1 MNQDLANACDRG
13 KVTGPGGAILAAM
26 ASRGHILVV
35 DDERAIRR
43 LLRMYLS
50 DAGFT
55 VAEAG
60 DGLDAVAQVQRGGI
74 DLVLLDLMLPEI
86 DGFEVCRR
94 IRDLGNVPVVMITA
108 RSEEAHRVTGLELG
122 ADDYVTKPFSPIE
135 VVARV
140 KAVLRR
146 TSAPEDPAR
155 VITAGDVEIE
165 PAARRVTRGG
175 REIELTRL
183 EFDLLNELAAH
194 PRVVYTRERLLEKV
208 WGYQSAVGAKTVD
221 VHVANLRRK
230 MGEDIGIVA
239 VRGVGYKIEP
249 VK

>member
-1 MNQDLANACDRG
+1 VPYSAR
-13 KVTGPGGAILAAM
+13 V

-55 VAEAG
+55 VTEAA
-60 DGLDAVAQVQRGGI
+60 DGVQALEQVRRGGI
-74 DLVLLDLMLPEI
+74 DLVLLDLNLPEI
-86 DGFEVCRR
+86 DGFEVTRR
-94 IRDLGNVPVVMITA
+94 MREIATVPVIMLTA
-108 RSEEAHRVTGLELG
+108 RAEEAHRVTGLELG
-122 ADDYVTKPFSPIE
+122 ADDYVTKPFSPLE

-146 TSAPEDPAR
+146 VAGGQDPLRA
-155 VITAGDVEIE
+155 IELGDISIE
-165 PAARRVTRGG
+165 PAARRVSRDGV
-175 REIELTRL
+175 EIELTRL
-183 EFDLLNELAAH
+183 EFDLLHELAAH
-194 PRVVYTRERLLEKV
+194 PRVVYSRERLLEKV

-230 MGEDIGIVA
+230 LGDDIPVVA

-249 VK
+249 AR

>member
-1 MNQDLANACDRG
+1 
-13 KVTGPGGAILAAM
+13 M

-43 LLRMYLS
+43 LLRMYLT

-55 VAEAG
+55 VTEAA
-60 DGLDAVAQVQRGGI
+60 DGNEALDQVRRGGI
-74 DLVLLDLMLPEI
+74 DLVLLDLMIPEV
-86 DGFEVCRR
+86 DGFEVTRR
-94 IRDLGNVPVVMITA
+94 LREIAAIPVIMVTA

-146 TSAPEDPAR
+146 TTGEPEAQR
-155 VITAGDVEIE
+155 TLGFGDIEIE

-175 REIELTRL
+175 QEVELTRL
-183 EFDLLNELAAH
+183 EFDLLAELAAH

-208 WGYQSAVGAKTVD
+208 WGYQSPVGAKTVD

-230 MGEDIGIVA
+230 LGDDLGIVA
-239 VRGVGYKIEP
+239 VRGVGYKLEP
-249 VK
+249 GR

>member
-1 MNQDLANACDRG
+1 
-13 KVTGPGGAILAAM
+13 M

-43 LLRMYLS
+43 LLRMYLT
-50 DAGFT
+50 DAGYT
-55 VAEAG
+55 VTEAA
-60 DGLDAVAQVQRGGI
+60 DGSEALDQVRRGGI
-74 DLVLLDLMLPEI
+74 DLVLLDLMLPEV
-86 DGFEVCRR
+86 DGFEVTRR
-94 IRDLGNVPVVMITA
+94 LREIASIPVIMVTA

-146 TSAPEDPAR
+146 TTGEPEAQR
-155 VITAGDVEIE
+155 VLSFGDIEIE
-165 PAARRVTRGG
+165 PASRQVTKDGA
-175 REIELTRL
+175 EVELTRL
-183 EFDLLNELAAH
+183 EFDLLAELAAH

-208 WGYQSAVGAKTVD
+208 WGYQSPVGAKTVD

-230 MGEDIGIVA
+230 LGDDLGIVA
-239 VRGVGYKIEP
+239 VRGVGYKLEP
-249 VK
+249 GR